1 LKQLLE
7 DAQNNVLMNKN
18 MIEIIVDHQDQSA
31 SMIKD
36 QESSQDA
43 RSEVIIKMNEEN
55 TLLHKQINDL
65 RRKMES
71 LNTDVLLK
79 N

>member
-1 LKQLLE
+1 MLE

>member
-1 LKQLLE
+1 MKQLLE

-18 MIEIIVDHQDQSA
+18 MIEIIVDHQEQST

-36 QESSQDA
+36 SESSQDT
-43 RSEVIIKMNEEN
+43 RSEVIMKMNEEN
-55 TLLHKQINDL
+55 TNLHKQINDL

>member
-1 LKQLLE
+1 MLE

-18 MIEIIVDHQDQSA
+18 MLEIIVDHQDQSA

-36 QESSQDA
+36 NESGQDT
-43 RSEVIIKMNEEN
+43 RSEIIMKMNEEN
-55 TLLHKQINDL
+55 TLLHKQMNDL